1 MENKKKFKQV
11 KLHKGMNGIG
21 EPLRDVSKSI
31 NEMTLEELYSLE
43 LTEKR
48 SYLAMDRMHEILN
61 SVKDNMNV
69 EEIQRL
75 LALGCCLDYKIKCL
89 MFDEEEKIKVLKAG
103 LDFFAAKVKN
113 ELMMLLVTGD
123 TFALDYDLGL
133 GRLLHMDITE
143 EDIKMTMKV
152 ISSGKTMW
160 QYAKRELTIKG
171 DMKDIYD
178 MFFEFDSVADALSDG
193 ILTRVH
199 EKLNEIFWRWGMLDD

>member
-11 KLHKGMNGIG
+11 KVQKGVSGIG
-21 EPLRDVSKSI
+21 VPLRDMSKSI

-43 LTEKR
+43 LTEE
-48 SYLAMDRMHEILN
+48 SSFIVMDRMHDVLN
-61 SVKDNMNV
+61 KLNDDMGVD
-69 EEIQRL
+69 EIQRL

-89 MFDEEEKIKVLKAG
+89 MFDEEEKIKVLKVG

-160 QYAKRELTIKG
+160 QYAKRELTIKR

-178 MFFEFDSVADALSDG
+178 MFFEFDSVGDALSED

-199 EKLNEIFWRWGMLDD
+199 EKLNEIFGDGGVLDD

>member
-11 KLHKGMNGIG
+11 KVQRGMNGVG
-21 EPLRDVSKSI
+21 EPLRDVSKGI
-31 NEMTLEELYSLE
+31 NEMTLEELYNLD

-61 SVKDNMNV
+61 NVKDNTNV

-133 GRLLHMDITE
+133 GDL
-143 EDIKMTMKV
+143 
-152 ISSGKTMW
+152 
-160 QYAKRELTIKG
+160 
-171 DMKDIYD
+171 KDIYD
-178 MFFEFDSVADALSDG
+178 MFFEFDSVADALSDD

-199 EKLNEIFWRWGMLDD
+199 EKLNEIFGDEGYVR

>member
-11 KLHKGMNGIG
+11 KVQKGVSGIG
-21 EPLRDVSKSI
+21 VPLRDMSKSI

-43 LTEKR
+43 LTEE
-48 SYLAMDRMHEILN
+48 SSFIVMDRMHDILN
-61 SVKDNMNV
+61 KLNDDMGVD
-69 EEIQRL
+69 EIQRL

-178 MFFEFDSVADALSDG
+178 MFFEFDSVGDALSED
-193 ILTRVH
+193 ILTKVH
-199 EKLNEIFWRWGMLDD
+199 EKLNEIFGDGGVLDD